1 MDKNIKFYEE
11 HKEMVDTID
20 LMLANLKEFDIVGSF
35 DVEKGKL
42 KNISIL
48 TIDDEEEEKYEFL
61 FKGLL
66 ETVFK
71 MPIFKEYRIIVD
83 YEQKVLLITKENK
96 KIKVNLKKLDEEFDV
111 FKHLGKEILHQ
122 LKIAKTI

>member
-1 MDKNIKFYEE
+1 MEKTNYYEE
-11 HKEMVDTID
+11 HKEIVDTID
-20 LMLANLKEFDIVGSF
+20 LMLANLKENDIVGGF

-48 TIDDEEEEKYEFL
+48 TIDDEEEKYEFL

-71 MPIFKEYRIIVD
+71 MPIFKEFHIIVD
-83 YEQKVLLITKENK
+83 YEEKVLLITKENK
-96 KIKVNLKKLDEEFDV
+96 KNIKVNLKKLDKEFDV

-122 LKIAKTI
+122 LKIAKAI